1 MSNCEDPDDHRIYP
15 VILDGTFFKVK
26 SVDNDGKNVSAKCNL
41 CKAETLISGSLAA
54 TGNFLLHLKR
64 KHQDSIADYENR
76 KKTEQPLIKKK
87 KQELKEPI
95 ANTAASK
102 KRAMRKEESRLA
114 IVAANESFAEKE
126 APPETILGYKRSHL
140 ISRSQDDGIFD
151 PDQFIP
157 AKINRADTAVAVS
170 TSIAKT
176 TDFEFTLGLVP
187 VGVAELPDGVDRIE
201 IDGGIEEPQSV
212 PATNENFELNKDNII
227 ANLQAELYEEKKNN
241 RKLRS
246 KLCLPTKFFFRKL
259 IFEGEIFTLEEI
271 ANSSLTGKPSP
282 AFRNNVRRCID
293 PIRFKAFKDYTT
305 EIFGLKPNT
314 VEWLTFEKKLHNIPG
329 DARKKMNRLT
339 GLAGNSTITSQE
351 FSRPKSDDSETRV
364 EEYLNL
370 VGDN

>member
-1 MSNCEDPDDHRIYP
+1 MTHAVVCWEEENSYSTVSLKDLEFVEGDEQEPI
-15 VILDGTFFKVK
+15 GK
-26 SVDNDGKNVSAKCNL
+26 SVRIKWKN
-41 CKAETLISGSLAA
+41 
-54 TGNFLLHLKR
+54 
-64 KHQDSIADYENR
+64 
-76 KKTEQPLIKKK
+76 
-87 KQELKEPI
+87 
-95 ANTAASK
+95 
-102 KRAMRKEESRLA
+102 EE
-114 IVAANESFAEKE
+114 E
-126 APPETILGYKRSHL
+126 PPETILGYKRSHL

-157 AKINRADTAVAVS
+157 AKLNRADTALAVS

-212 PATNENFELNKDNII
+212 PATNENFELNKDNVI
-227 ANLQAELYEEKKNN
+227 ANLQAELYEEKKKN
-241 RKLRS
+241 RKLRRMMRKIS
-246 KLCLPTKFFFRKL
+246 PATDTQFVEAEKIEIKPGIFVKKSFLELAKLSCVSRPSFFFRKL

-293 PIRFKAFKDYTT
+293 PIRFKALKDYTT

-351 FSRPKSDDSETRV
+351 FSRPNSDDSETRV